1 MISETSSSVTSNPAL
16 SAGGCL
22 AHHGLRQTGTRDT
35 EMDPK
40 LNTLSRHSSLG
51 EMDAGACTA
60 KKAGQQ
66 ERALHTKDIWPV
78 QTHDCAYSSRTLI
91 QETTSRD
98 PTPKGPQPGKQN
110 C

>member
-51 EMDAGACTA
+51 EMDAGACSA
-60 KKAGQQ
+60 EKLANKK
-66 ERALHTKDIWPV
+66 EPCHWPV
-78 QTHDCAYSSRTLI
+78 SLQPEPSTRRMSGRFRLTIVLI
-91 QETTSRD
+91 H
-98 PTPKGPQPGKQN
+98 PGL
-110 C
+110 